1 VATHHDGIVPT
12 PSHQSPLVGRV
23 HELRQLAQ
31 LIGGGDVAGG
41 AVLLGGDAGA
51 GKSRLIAE
59 LGSHVTVDGWRV
71 LVGHCVDL
79 GDGSPP
85 YLPFSEALGRLAAEH
100 PSIAESLIRT
110 NPTIAG
116 LLPAPRRSTES
127 DNAPEPTGRAT
138 VFDAV
143 HGALSQLSQYAPLL
157 FIVEDVHWADQS
169 TRDLMRVLFTRQFSA
184 PIAILAT
191 YRSDDLHRRHPL
203 RAALAEWVRLPT
215 VSRLQL
221 GPLSNAEARRLVHQL
236 HPSPMPE
243 PPLQQILARAEG
255 NPFFIEEL
263 VAATEVSGG
272 ALPGDLADLLLVRLE
287 QIDDEGRLVVRAAS
301 VAGRRVSH
309 TLLAYGTALDE
320 AALEAALRAAIEA
333 NILIAVGADGYAFR
347 HALLAEAIYQD
358 LLPGER
364 VRLHAK
370 YAQALTAHRAEGSAA
385 ELSRHARAS
394 HDLVTATRASV
405 EAGDEA
411 MAVGGPE
418 EALRH
423 YELALEL
430 LTDPGVAVRVAAD
443 PDASDRLNRVDLVLR
458 ASSAAAAAGHMTRA
472 VALAEDQLHELPAD
486 GPRYDRVRLIHAVA
500 VNALIMDTKI
510 DILALTTE
518 AVRLM
523 TDEPP
528 STMRAHILNVH
539 ARATADRSRD
549 DEAARWAGEA
559 LTMARQ
565 LNLAAVATDAT
576 LLLAKL
582 DERAGDPQG
591 AEAAIANAIEEATAA
606 GERLAELRGL
616 YNLARLHQG
625 QGRLPQAMEFY
636 DRSAQLACTIGRQW
650 APYGLEAVVFGAIVT
665 HVSGDWPL
673 AAKLVD
679 LTGLSPPEL
688 ADALLTSVAL
698 EIAAGR
704 GDISAL
710 ASLPRVRNSWH
721 LDGLVVITS
730 AGAAIELLGQTGD
743 VDAALAIHDDAV
755 ALVRAM
761 WQHMAF
767 QAQVRLAA
775 LLLGQLATA
784 AAIATTA
791 RRVDL
796 VRRGDE
802 LAAKALAVA
811 AEGRHTGPEGAAWT
825 HRVIAEQGRLHWL
838 SGIDPLT
845 EDALIERWRAAITG
859 FERFGHVHETA
870 RSRTRLAAVLYA
882 AGHPAEAET
891 EADLA
896 RAVATSLGAQPL
908 LDELCALSGSGA
920 PSGRPTKTRGGES
933 LTIRELEVLTLVETG
948 RSNREIGQQ
957 LFISAKTV
965 SVHISNVMAKLDAS
979 SRTEAV
985 AVARREHL
993 ID

>member
-1 VATHHDGIVPT
+1 
-12 PSHQSPLVGRV
+12 
-23 HELRQLAQ
+23 
-31 LIGGGDVAGG
+31 
-41 AVLLGGDAGA
+41 
-51 GKSRLIAE
+51 
-59 LGSHVTVDGWRV
+59 
-71 LVGHCVDL
+71 
-79 GDGSPP
+79 
-85 YLPFSEALGRLAAEH
+85 
-100 PSIAESLIRT
+100 
-110 NPTIAG
+110 
-116 LLPAPRRSTES
+116 
-127 DNAPEPTGRAT
+127 
-138 VFDAV
+138 
-143 HGALSQLSQYAPLL
+143 
-157 FIVEDVHWADQS
+157 
-169 TRDLMRVLFTRQFSA
+169 
-184 PIAILAT
+184 
-191 YRSDDLHRRHPL
+191 
-203 RAALAEWVRLPT
+203 
-215 VSRLQL
+215 
-221 GPLSNAEARRLVHQL
+221 
-236 HPSPMPE
+236 
-243 PPLQQILARAEG
+243 
-255 NPFFIEEL
+255 
-263 VAATEVSGG
+263 
-272 ALPGDLADLLLVRLE
+272 
-287 QIDDEGRLVVRAAS
+287 
-301 VAGRRVSH
+301 
-309 TLLAYGTALDE
+309 
-320 AALEAALRAAIEA
+320 
-333 NILIAVGADGYAFR
+333 
-347 HALLAEAIYQD
+347 
-358 LLPGER
+358 
-364 VRLHAK
+364 
-370 YAQALTAHRAEGSAA
+370 
-385 ELSRHARAS
+385 
-394 HDLVTATRASV
+394 
-405 EAGDEA
+405 
-411 MAVGGPE
+411 
-418 EALRH
+418 
-423 YELALEL
+423 
-430 LTDPGVAVRVAAD
+430 
-443 PDASDRLNRVDLVLR
+443 
-458 ASSAAAAAGHMTRA
+458 
-472 VALAEDQLHELPAD
+472 
-486 GPRYDRVRLIHAVA
+486 
-500 VNALIMDTKI
+500 
-510 DILALTTE
+510 
-518 AVRLM
+518 
-523 TDEPP
+523 
-528 STMRAHILNVH
+528 
-539 ARATADRSRD
+539 
-549 DEAARWAGEA
+549 
-559 LTMARQ
+559 
-565 LNLAAVATDAT
+565 
-576 LLLAKL
+576 
-582 DERAGDPQG
+582 
-591 AEAAIANAIEEATAA
+591 
-606 GERLAELRGL
+606 
-616 YNLARLHQG
+616 
-625 QGRLPQAMEFY
+625 MEFY